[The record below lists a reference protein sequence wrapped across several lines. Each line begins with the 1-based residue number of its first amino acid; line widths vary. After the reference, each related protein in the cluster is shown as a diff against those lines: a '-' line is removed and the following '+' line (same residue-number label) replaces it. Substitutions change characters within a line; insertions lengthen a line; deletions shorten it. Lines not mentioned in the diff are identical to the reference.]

1 MGQAAVGGAVV
12 VAESVRAELVAG
24 VSEEVA
30 AHEARAERLVEEL
43 TGLFST
49 LSAGEARFVALVGEF
64 DELGGWADG
73 RTRTCAHWL
82 NWKLGIAMPAARERV
97 RVARALRELPRLAG
111 AFAEGRLSYS
121 KVRAIT
127 RVATPATEETLLG
140 FGLYATAAQL
150 ERICRTWRQVRA
162 ASEPDAEVRQ
172 RATQRFD
179 VFLTDDGMMDV
190 AASLPTDVGVVVAR
204 ALAKASTQLF
214 ADRGAAGEGED
225 RRIEAL
231 RVICE
236 SFLAGESS
244 GSSSADIWQVVVS
257 TSAESLARAAGQ
269 DGVAVQAQPTDGAQP
284 GDGMQS
290 DGGTRPGDGDRVDVV
305 GPFDTGVGSGVD
317 HGLGQ
322 VEDGPVLAG
331 SVLSRLACDAVLVG
345 MVTAGH
351 GDGQPVGV
359 GRRRRT
365 IPGWLR
371 RLVHQRDPG
380 CRFPGCPNSRWTD
393 VHHIIHWAAGGR
405 TDLDNLVRLCR
416 FHHTSVHR
424 LGIGIGRSVADRS
437 WAFTTADGHL
447 IEPPRLPGSI
457 GTAADGR
464 GLGMWEGDPARMDHI
479 IDALVLASAAHDRAD
494 TGPDVSAETPGL
506 LNR

>member
-1 MGQAAVGGAVV
+1 MGQAAV
-12 VAESVRAELVAG
+12 VAEPAREGIAR

-30 AHEARAERLVEEL
+30 AHEARVERLVDEL

-73 RTRTCAHWL
+73 QTRTCAHWL
-82 NWKLGIAMPAARERV
+82 NWRLGIAMPAARERV
-97 RVARALRELPRLAG
+97 RVARALRELPLLAG

-127 RVATPATEETLLG
+127 RVATPTTEETLLG
-140 FGLYATAAQL
+140 FALYATAAQL

-162 ASEPDAEVRQ
+162 ASEPDAELRQ

-179 VFLTDDGMMDV
+179 VVLTDDGMMDV
-190 AASLPTDVGVVVAR
+190 VASLPTDVGVVVAQ

-214 ADRGAAGEGED
+214 ADRGPEGEGED

-236 SFLAGESS
+236 SFLAGGAS
-244 GSSSADIWQVVVS
+244 GTSSADIWQVVVS
-257 TSAESLARAAGQ
+257 TSADALARAAEQ
-269 DGVAVQAQPTDGAQP
+269 DGRCEGGGPPEVDGPDGEDRTTDDEAVHEAVHVA
-284 GDGMQS
+284 
-290 DGGTRPGDGDRVDVV
+290 
-305 GPFDTGVGSGVD
+305 D

-322 VEDGPVLAG
+322 VENGPVLAR

-345 MVTAGH
+345 MVTARDS
-351 GDGQPVGV
+351 GDGTGQPIGI

-380 CRFPGCPNSRWTD
+380 CRFPGCPNTRWTD

-416 FHHTSVHR
+416 FHHTSVHQ

-437 WAFTTADGHL
+437 WAFTTADGHP
-447 IEPPRLPGSI
+447 IELPRPRV
-457 GTAADGR
+457 ADGALEPGR
-464 GLGMWEGDPARMDHI
+464 GLGSWEGDPARMVHI
-479 IDALVLASAAHDRAD
+479 IDALVLASAAHDRSGAV
-494 TGPDVSAETPGL
+494 PDVSAESSGPLDRQVGAPVACVA
-506 LNR
+506 

>member
-1 MGQAAVGGAVV
+1 MMGQAAV
-12 VAESVRAELVAG
+12 VAEPAREGIAR

-30 AHEARAERLVEEL
+30 AHEARVERLVDEL

-73 RTRTCAHWL
+73 QTRTCAHWL

-111 AFAEGRLSYS
+111 AFGEGRLSYS
-121 KVRAIT
+121 KVRAVT
-127 RVATPATEETLLG
+127 RVATQATEETLLG
-140 FGLYATAAQL
+140 FALYATAAQL

-162 ASEPDAEVRQ
+162 ASEPDAELRQ

-179 VFLTDDGMMDV
+179 VVLTDDGMMDV
-190 AASLPTDVGVVVAR
+190 AASLPTDVGVVVAQ
-204 ALAKASTQLF
+204 ALTKASTQLF
-214 ADRGAAGEGED
+214 ADRGPEGEGED

-236 SFLAGESS
+236 SFLAGGSS
-244 GSSSADIWQVVVS
+244 GTSSADIWQVVVS
-257 TSAESLARAAGQ
+257 TSADALARAAEQ
-269 DGVAVQAQPTDGAQP
+269 DGRCEGGGPTDV
-284 GDGMQS
+284 DGS
-290 DGGTRPGDGDRVDVV
+290 DDGDRTTDDEALHVA
-305 GPFDTGVGSGVD
+305 D

-322 VEDGPVLAG
+322 VEDGPVLAR

-345 MVTAGH
+345 MVTARDS
-351 GDGQPVGV
+351 GDGTGQPIGI

-371 RLVHQRDPG
+371 KLVHQRDPG
-380 CRFPGCPNSRWTD
+380 CRFPGCPNTRWTD
-393 VHHIIHWAAGGR
+393 AHHIIHWAAGGR

-416 FHHTSVHR
+416 FHHTSVHQ

-437 WAFTTADGHL
+437 WAFTTADGHP
-447 IEPPRLPGSI
+447 IEPPRLR
-457 GTAADGR
+457 AADGALEPGR
-464 GLGMWEGDPARMDHI
+464 GLGSWEGDPARMGPI
-479 IDALVLASAAHDRAD
+479 VDALVLASAAHDRSGAV
-494 TGPDVSAETPGL
+494 PDVSAETSEPLG
-506 LNR
+506 RQVRDPAACVA